1 MELISTLLI
10 AIIVILALFLT
21 FKIIKKTLKFTFAFI
36 FIVLIMFAG
45 AAYFGYQDYKDIK
58 QNFIS
63 NDKLILFQKGGSMI
77 AGFVVKNRAVTKLKE
92 ELRKDYSSR
101 GIHELLNQNIGK
113 RVIIIN
119 IDKEKDK
126 ESKYKSE
133 ESDENNLMSLVQ
145 EKFLNLSLDKQLIY
159 IKTKGIEVYPKTAFV
174 MLSKY
179 MPDFMIKMLIWG
191 FC

>member
-179 MPDFMIKMLIWG
+179 MPDFMIKMLI
-191 FC
+191 